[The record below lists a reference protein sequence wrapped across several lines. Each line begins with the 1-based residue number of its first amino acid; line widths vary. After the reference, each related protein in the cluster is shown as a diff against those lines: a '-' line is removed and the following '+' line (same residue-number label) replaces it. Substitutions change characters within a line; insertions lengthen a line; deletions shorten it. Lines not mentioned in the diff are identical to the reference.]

1 MEFQTIAKKST
12 NLCLAL
18 GENHITEK
26 QTLAFCQLKAT
37 NWSAENFK
45 KALNLSE
52 LAPEPV
58 IRSCGSG
65 QRIPCFDSCQLTI
78 IWMSIIAL
86 NTGYRHFTLVF
97 LWCGRTYGHVMTKIS
112 QLDRLLNFLRYG
124 SLLTRAWSSAEKT
137 TGFMWF
143 GIDHDII
150 IDSFIQG

>member
-37 NWSAENFK
+37 NWSAESFK

-58 IRSCGSG
+58 IRSCDSG
-65 QRIPCFDSCQLTI
+65 QRIPFFDSCQLTI
-78 IWMSIIAL
+78 IWMSVIKL
-86 NTGYRHFTLVF
+86 NTGQRHFTLVF
-97 LWCGRTYGHVMTKIS
+97 LWRGRSDV
-112 QLDRLLNFLRYG
+112 RLRDDQNFLAG
-124 SLLTRAWSSAEKT
+124 QITKFSQVWVSAHACVELRRKDH
-137 TGFMWF
+137 WF
-143 GIDHDII
+143 LY
-150 IDSFIQG
+150 